1 MLCEPER
8 GWIRLVW
15 RAGSAEKGWGTLS
28 QGHSCRSEEEAD
40 NATNKDLSGGD
51 DLFVVFKRKDPF

>member
-1 MLCEPER
+1 MDQQKK
-8 GWIRLVW
+8 
-15 RAGSAEKGWGTLS
+15 AGE
-28 QGHSCRSEEEAD
+28 HSRKDTQQRSEEEAD